1 MLKVQLPFSIDVGM
15 WVTREKDEIEE
26 VIDGFK
32 AHDVLSRTYQNSI
45 LLIVES
51 LCFVF
56 DLFL

>member
-1 MLKVQLPFSIDVGM
+1 M

-32 AHDVLSRTYQNSI
+32 AHDILSRTYQNSI